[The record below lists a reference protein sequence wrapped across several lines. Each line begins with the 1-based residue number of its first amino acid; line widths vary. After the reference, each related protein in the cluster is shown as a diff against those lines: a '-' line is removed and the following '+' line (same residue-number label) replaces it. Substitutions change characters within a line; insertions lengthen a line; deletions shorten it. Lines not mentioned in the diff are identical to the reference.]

1 MKNGWYVYKPDKKA
15 RETKYNSKYLRPLL
29 GCGKQVVQVI
39 ENDVWVTAVTD
50 TYTVE
55 EAGRWGKFKKKVKM

>member
-1 MKNGWYVYKPDKKA
+1 MKDGWYVYKPCKNIVQI
-15 RETKYNSKYLRPLL
+15 NSHVSALV

-39 ENDVWVTAVTD
+39 EGELWLTGVTN

-55 EAGRWGKFKKKVKM
+55 EAMSWGKFVRRLKL

>member
-1 MKNGWYVYKPDKKA
+1 MKNGWYVYKPSKEA
-15 RETKYNSKYLRPLL
+15 REKHYGYLSPLV

-39 ENDVWVTAVTD
+39 KGDVWVTAVAD

-55 EAGRWGKFKKKVKM
+55 EAERWGKFKKKVKM

>member
-1 MKNGWYVYKPDKKA
+1 MKNGWYVYKPSKET
-15 RETKYNSKYLRPLL
+15 REWCDDYLTPLL

-39 ENDVWVTAVTD
+39 ENEVGVTGVTE

-55 EAGRWGKFKKKVKM
+55 EARKWGKFKRKVKL